1 MGDFRYALRSLSRS
15 PAFATIAVLTLA
27 LGIGAN
33 VALFSVIR
41 AVMLEP
47 LPYRDP
53 ASVAMIWSQWSEFPK
68 TWVSIPEYH
77 QYRDRL
83 QSFDDLALFQSFE
96 VNITEGDAER
106 VKASAITTNLLQV
119 LGITPVAGRDF
130 DDQEGIEGRDDAV
143 IISHGLW
150 QARYAGDPGVVG
162 TAISINGRPR
172 LVAGILPRGF
182 RLPLDFTGGEPS
194 QVFLPLVVGPGTG
207 DVPHG
212 GGSHSYFAVGRLL
225 PGVSEAAANAELEA
239 HIRRLTDQGVYGS
252 DMRFRAF
259 VVTAANEVSG
269 PMRPALMVLLGAVIL
284 VLLIACANVT
294 GLALARGEDRRHEFG
309 VRAALGA
316 GRARLARQ
324 LLIESLILGVGGAIV
339 GVWIAWLCV
348 QLITTTAPER
358 LARLAD
364 ASVDAPVMAFAVL
377 LAMLASVL
385 AGLMPAVYA
394 ARVTPHGNL
403 REGGYG
409 QTAGRSRHAARRG
422 LVAVQVALAV
432 VLVTGAG
439 LSLRS
444 FWNIVALNPGFDA
457 SNVLTMRLAPN
468 AAFYP
473 DDVAVSGYYGEL
485 LRGVRRLSGVEQAG
499 LVRLLPIDT
508 EMGDTCVEV
517 ERYAAP
523 HGHCPPAEWQ
533 AASPGYFE
541 AMGVR
546 LAEGR
551 LFTDADDREAA
562 LVAIVNEAFVR
573 RYITDG
579 DALGTRIRF
588 AFRDGLPWHTIVG
601 VVADVRHNAV
611 TAEAKPTFYRPHA
624 QWAVPAGS
632 PQRTMTLVVRAQRES
647 DALTTA
653 IREVVQALDARVPLS
668 RVQTMDEVLG
678 NAVAQPRFMLRLLGA
693 FALLALGLATIGIYG
708 VVSYTVA
715 ARRRELGIRMVL
727 GASRATV
734 VRLSLRD
741 GLVNAAFGSALG
753 LAAAY
758 FSTRALTG
766 LLYEV
771 DTADPGTYLGVI
783 GLLGAAALLA
793 SWLPASRAARIDPV
807 AALREE

>member
-1 MGDFRYALRSLSRS
+1 MGDVRYALRSLGRS
-15 PAFATIAVLTLA
+15 PGFTTVAVLTLA

-53 ASVAMIWSQWSEFPK
+53 AGVAMIWSQWSAYPK
-68 TWVSIPEYH
+68 TWVSMAEYH
-77 QYRDRL
+77 QYREHL

-96 VNITEGDAER
+96 LNITEGEAER
-106 VKASAITTNLLQV
+106 VKASTITTNLLRV

-130 DDQEGIEGRDDAV
+130 NDEDGIEGRDDV
-143 IISHGLW
+143 VMISHGLW
-150 QARYAGDPGVVG
+150 QARYAGDPGIVG
-162 TAISINGRPR
+162 NAISISGRPR
-172 LVAGILPRGF
+172 LVAGVLPRGF
-182 RLPLDFTGGEPS
+182 RLPLDFAGGEPS
-194 QVFLPLVVGPGTG
+194 QVFLPLVVEPNTG
-207 DVPHG
+207 AIPHA

-225 PGVSEAAANAELEA
+225 PGVSETAANAELEA
-239 HIRRLTDQGVYGS
+239 HVRRLTDQGVYGP
-252 DMRFRAF
+252 DMGFRAF
-259 VVTAANEVSG
+259 VVTAANEVAG
-269 PMRPALMVLLGAVIL
+269 PLRPALMVLLGAVIL
-284 VLLIACANVT
+284 VLLIACANVA
-294 GLALARGEDRRHEFG
+294 GLALARSEDRRHEFG

-316 GRARLARQ
+316 GRTRLARQ
-324 LLIESLILGVGGAIV
+324 LLIESLMLGGAGAVI

-348 QLITTTAPER
+348 QLITTTAAER

-364 ASVDAPVMAFAVL
+364 ASVDAPVMGFAIV
-377 LAMLASVL
+377 LAMLASML

-394 ARVTPHGNL
+394 ARVNPHGNL

-409 QTAGRSRHAARRG
+409 HTAGRSRHAARRG
-422 LVAVQVALAV
+422 IVAGQVALAV

-444 FWNIVALNPGFDA
+444 FWNIVALDPGFDA
-457 SNVLTMRLAPN
+457 NNVLTMRLAPN
-468 AAFYP
+468 AVFYP
-473 DDVAVSGYYGEL
+473 DDAAVSGYYGEL
-485 LRGVRRLSGVEQAG
+485 LRRVRGLSGVEQAG

-551 LFTDADDREAA
+551 MFTDGDDRDAA
-562 LVAIVNEAFVR
+562 LVAVVNEAFVR
-573 RYITDG
+573 RYIPDG

-588 AFRDGLPWHTIVG
+588 AFREGLPWHTIVG

-611 TAEAKPTFYRPHA
+611 TAQARPTFYRPHA

-632 PQRTMTLVVRAQRES
+632 PQRTMTLVVRARQEFEV
-647 DALTTA
+647 LTTS

-668 RVQTMDEVLG
+668 RIQTMDEVLG
-678 NAVAQPRFMLRLLGA
+678 NAVAQPRFTLQLLGA
-693 FALLALGLATIGIYG
+693 FAMLALGLAAIGIYG

-727 GASRATV
+727 GASRGAVTW
-734 VRLSLRD
+734 LSLRD

-758 FSTRALTG
+758 FSMRALAG

-771 DTADPGTYLGVI
+771 NTADPATYLGVI

-793 SWLPASRAARIDPV
+793 SWLPARRAARIDPMV
-807 AALREE
+807 ALREE